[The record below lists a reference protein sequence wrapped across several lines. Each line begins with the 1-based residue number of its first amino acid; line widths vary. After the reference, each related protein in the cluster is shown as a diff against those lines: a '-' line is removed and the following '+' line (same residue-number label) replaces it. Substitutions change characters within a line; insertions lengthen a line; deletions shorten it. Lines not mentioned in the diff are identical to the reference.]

1 MEFRIRSLYI
11 CVKDMERAI
20 NFYES
25 LLNQTVIER
34 DDVYSIFDINGFR
47 FGLFANEKVNEKH
60 IYGDNC
66 LPSFEVDNIELAQ
79 KKLLLLNC
87 PIVFPITKIKNNWV
101 LEFADSEGNH
111 IELTSP
117 LFHKGRS

>member
-1 MEFRIRSLYI
+1 MEFRISSLYI

-25 LLNQTVIER
+25 LLNKTVTEH
-34 DDVYSIFDINGFR
+34 DDVYSVFDIYGFR

-66 LPSFEVDNIELAQ
+66 LPSFQVDNI
-79 KKLLLLNC
+79 KLVQERLLSLNC
-87 PIVFPITKIKNNWV
+87 TIVFPLTKIKNNWV

-117 LFHKGRS
+117 NK